1 MTKCRALI
9 FLSLVLPLCS
19 VAYSQS
25 QAEMNKTAFEAFQ
38 KSDKRLNAVYK
49 TIFAAFDEK
58 GKKLLSE
65 SERAW
70 IIYRDA
76 QAAFEAN
83 IVAQDGNMSSGI
95 YNATCGELTD
105 ARIKQLLKLFAVD
118 HEEEARKLEA
128 Q

>member
-1 MTKCRALI
+1 MTKCRALL
-9 FLSLVLPLCS
+9 FLFIVLPLCS

-25 QAEMNKTAFEAFQ
+25 QAAMNKTAFEAFQ
-38 KSDKRLNAVYK
+38 KSDKRLNVVYK
-49 TIFAAFDEK
+49 TIFAACDEK

-83 IVAQDGNMSSGI
+83 VVAQDGNMASGI

>member
-1 MTKCRALI
+1 MTKCRALL
-9 FLSLVLPLCS
+9 FLFIVLPLCG

-38 KSDKRLNAVYK
+38 KSDKRLNAIYK

-83 IVAQDGNMSSGI
+83 VVAQDGNMASAI